1 MSMILLMACPLV
13 SSASPSKLSMLNLL
27 NVSTLSS
34 MIGLTFLG
42 DHDMVCEGDL
52 GDVGVEVLLGDGLL
66 WTSGASALSWRLNV
80 QGGSSVFRFLCD
92 I

>member
-1 MSMILLMACPLV
+1 MILPMARPLV

-42 DHDMVCEGDL
+42 DQDMFCDGDL

-66 WTSGASALSWRLNV
+66 CTSGASALSWRLNEH
-80 QGGSSVFRFLCD
+80 GGLSTFWLLCD

>member
-1 MSMILLMACPLV
+1 MILPMASPLV
-13 SSASPSKLSMLNLL
+13 SSAKPSKLNILNRL

-42 DHDMVCEGDL
+42 DQDMFCDGDL
-52 GDVGVEVLLGDGLL
+52 GDVGVEGLL
-66 WTSGASALSWRLNV
+66 EFGLLYTSGASALSWRLNV
-80 QGGSSVFRFLCD
+80 HGGSLFLFLWA